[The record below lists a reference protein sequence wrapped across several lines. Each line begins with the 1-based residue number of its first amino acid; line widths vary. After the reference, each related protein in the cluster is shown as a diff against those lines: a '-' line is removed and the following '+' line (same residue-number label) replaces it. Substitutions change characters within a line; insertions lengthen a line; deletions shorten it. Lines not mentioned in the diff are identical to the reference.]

1 MQWNVLNKLKKLK
14 IWKWNS
20 TINEANKMSSN
31 LDHSK
36 TADDSKSLYEGSM
49 MDKPVRKQRQPVPDT
64 KDKLTLWVTLM
75 VSTTLCISVLAMVF
89 AFMLGLWAKEVDN
102 AEIFKMISPAFST
115 LIGGMIGFLS
125 GIKLMQNEDSKKD
138 TK

>member
-1 MQWNVLNKLKKLK
+1 MEQQT
-14 IWKWNS
+14 S
-20 TINEANKMSSN
+20 TKE
-31 LDHSK
+31 
-36 TADDSKSLYEGSM
+36 
-49 MDKPVRKQRQPVPDT
+49 
-64 KDKLTLWVTLM
+64 KLTLYVTLM
-75 VSTTLCISVLAMVF
+75 VSTTLCLSVLAMVV

-125 GIKLMQNEDSKKD
+125 GIKLMQNDED

>member
-1 MQWNVLNKLKKLK
+1 MTKKP
-14 IWKWNS
+14 I
-20 TINEANKMSSN
+20 
-31 LDHSK
+31 
-36 TADDSKSLYEGSM
+36 
-49 MDKPVRKQRQPVPDT
+49 RQPRKPQLEV

-75 VSTTLCISVLAMVF
+75 VSATLCISVLAMVI

-125 GIKLMQNEDSKKD
+125 GIKLMQNEDKKEP
-138 TK
+138 KC

>member
-1 MQWNVLNKLKKLK
+1 MNKP
-14 IWKWNS
+14 I
-20 TINEANKMSSN
+20 
-31 LDHSK
+31 
-36 TADDSKSLYEGSM
+36 
-49 MDKPVRKQRQPVPDT
+49 RQPRKPQLEV

-75 VSTTLCISVLAMVF
+75 VSATLCISVLAMVI

-138 TK
+138 GKC

>member
-1 MQWNVLNKLKKLK
+1 MTRKPIPRTPKK
-14 IWKWNS
+14 
-20 TINEANKMSSN
+20 
-31 LDHSK
+31 
-36 TADDSKSLYEGSM
+36 
-49 MDKPVRKQRQPVPDT
+49 PVPDT

-75 VSTTLCISVLAMVF
+75 VSTTLCISVLAMVV

-125 GIKLMQNEDSKKD
+125 GIKLMQNEDTKPKD
-138 TK
+138 K